1 MVATQRSGT
10 PRPAKSLAMVGSL
23 GPALVLTA
31 EDLEALALT
40 LNDLA
45 SVLAVSLF
53 GRAAS

>member
-1 MVATQRSGT
+1 
-10 PRPAKSLAMVGSL
+10 MVGSL